1 MRVNLEGKLK
11 NNFIM
16 MPRGASK
23 ILSDTS
29 YRLLGYLIEVAG
41 YDKPFT
47 SYEKIAKELGKSEKT
62 ILKSI
67 KGLRDLKVL
76 TSSGTGIDTVWTIDF
91 SPFLNEKNSN
101 NKVQSPVKTKT
112 QTDSKRK
119 KKSKKTKE
127 KNNVPDSQPK
137 ENSFKLLNTE
147 KNKQHYRPS
156 ESTKTTAE
164 SYAEANKAK
173 ETATEKKIRQLLEGY
188 SIKHTTQKPIYT
200 SDSFYIVD
208 FYLPEI
214 NLVVEVDGG
223 YHYTVE
229 QIEYDNKKNDK
240 LLSLGYNVLRF
251 SNKDYRKGWDT
262 IREMIKNKNI

>member
-1 MRVNLEGKLK
+1 MKV
-11 NNFIM
+11 
-16 MPRGASK
+16 
-23 ILSDTS
+23 
-29 YRLLGYLIEVAG
+29 
-41 YDKPFT
+41 
-47 SYEKIAKELGKSEKT
+47 KSEINVGKNYT
-62 ILKSI
+62 KIPNEFFE
-67 KGLRDLKVL
+67 GLTLDEIGLMSYLQHLNTMKFAV
-76 TSSGTGIDTVWTIDF
+76 SSLANIAAKF
-91 SPFLNEKNSN
+91 S
-101 NKVQSPVKTKT
+101 V
-112 QTDSKRK
+112 SKRTLIRIIGSLEKKGFLKKSGERYDTIYCLKIGSDDCKNTGQTGSKKK

-127 KNNVPDSQPK
+127 KSNVSDSQPK

-188 SIKHTTQKPIYT
+188 SIKHATQKPIYT